1 MTCSPD
7 FKILTRLVNWP
18 HIAILFAILFFQS
31 NPAFSES
38 ENADSVLYDYYHTA
52 WDKLYDSQFQ
62 QALDMINSGIKEVK
76 SRDVVDYEWL
86 IDFYGVKAIVY
97 EELGHNHRV
106 ISIFEN
112 NIRLSEKV
120 EDEDFVNWVLSS
132 SYGHIAVALSRLH
145 LFESAVDYYRRAIYI
160 DHKHFPDNHQFHRAN
175 YRNIGLVKSDLGL
188 FEEAVAYFEKAEY
201 HTNLME
207 GASPT
212 YLSSIKADF
221 GRVYLMM
228 GKTEKASEI
237 LEEAYALMDD
247 YGAHIESFV
256 NVHQLLMQAAMM
268 RGDTTEAVSI
278 LNDAIELIDGT
289 RHRMPMVPCRVYNFG
304 GNLYLEMG
312 NTEMAVR
319 IFSKCLEFMDF
330 SPDLPPDRVL
340 DIDEVLRAKT
350 NLLRAEFA
358 MVMEGDSG
366 EKEDQLKEVLE
377 MVDRNIRLLRHFI
390 AGILIPHSKNRLVRE
405 RIGLFEVG
413 INALYE
419 LYQMNPDP
427 AYVQNALFIADQSR
441 SAVLLE
447 DIVLRMTEE
456 EAIASDFN
464 RDMELKASYDSLY
477 LELNYWLDSTSTTA
491 DSMVLDLRK
500 QMAAIRSEREVL
512 FTEVFSAQPLYI
524 RELVETGQPDESF
537 LNDMLE
543 EGYSVLTH
551 FPGTK
556 ILFTLGLSNQGA
568 VFIRDSLPDD
578 LAFEANQLRN
588 EIDVF
593 PHTIGNSTKF
603 TEHLNRLEEVN
614 NKTYNRFFKGMEEI
628 ATDKLL
634 IIPVDEI
641 SAVPFAALSI
651 PVEETDRGAYL
662 VEEYE
667 ISYSYSLKA
676 LELQTQLTRERQG
689 GFLVFAPEYHNEVVQ
704 VFGVDDELSL
714 SPLEFNKRES
724 EFLSRFYEAESFDGP
739 TATLDNFYAEAPA
752 AAWLHLSGHA
762 FIVDGLPEHSFFAF
776 SKSVESD
783 GSQLLTI
790 NDISRL
796 QLNAEVVF
804 LNGCQT
810 GYGPVQ
816 QGEGALS
823 LQRAFASAGVSTLIT
838 TLWPV
843 NDEAA
848 YHLTREFYDVLP
860 SVNSIPSALRKA
872 TLELIDS
879 GDPVYSHPYNWAGYV
894 SYGNPGNP
902 IAVSTGIGWFERL
915 LVLGLVVLVGLW
927 YLKKK
932 R

>member
-1 MTCSPD
+1 MTCFPN
-7 FKILTRLVNWP
+7 FKILNRLLSWP
-18 HIAILFAILFFQS
+18 RIVMILPFLLFQS
-31 NPAFSES
+31 NPAFSDND
-38 ENADSVLYDYYHTA
+38 NADSVLYDYYHTA
-52 WDKLYDSQFQ
+52 WEKFYDSQFQ
-62 QALDMINSGIKEVK
+62 QALREVNSGIEEVK
-76 SRDVVDYEWL
+76 SRDEVDYEWL
-86 IDFYGVKAIVY
+86 IDFYSIKGVIY

-112 NIRLSEKV
+112 NILLSEKV
-120 EDEDFVNWVLSS
+120 EDEEFVNWVLSS

-145 LFESAVDYYRRAIYI
+145 LFESAVDYYQRAIYI
-160 DHKHFPDNHQFHRAN
+160 DYKHFPDNHQFHRAN

-188 FEEAVAYFEKAEY
+188 YEEALAYFEKAKY
-201 HTNLME
+201 HTNQME
-207 GASPT
+207 GARPT
-212 YLSSIKADF
+212 HLSSIKADF

-228 GKTEKASEI
+228 GKGEKALEI
-237 LEEAYALMDD
+237 LQEAFALMDE
-247 YGAHIESFV
+247 YGAHIETFV

-268 RGDTTEAVSI
+268 RGDTAEAISI
-278 LNDAIELIDGT
+278 LNDAIELIDGAL
-289 RHRMPMVPCRVYNFG
+289 HRMPMVPCRVYNFG

-312 NTEMAVR
+312 NPEKAAR

-358 MVMEGDSG
+358 MIMEGDSG
-366 EKEDQLKEVLE
+366 EKEDQLEEVLE

-419 LYQMNPDP
+419 LYQINPDRG
-427 AYVQNALFIADQSR
+427 YVQNALFIADQSR

-447 DIVLRMTEE
+447 DIVLRMTEDD
-456 EAIASDFN
+456 AIASDFN
-464 RDMELKASYDSLY
+464 RDMELKVSYDSLY
-477 LELNYWLDSTSTTA
+477 LELNYWLDSTSTTS
-491 DSMVLDLRK
+491 DSMVLDLRE

-512 FTEVFSAQPLYI
+512 FTEVFSAQSLYI
-524 RELVETGQPDESF
+524 RELVETGQPDEGF
-537 LNDMLE
+537 LNDMLD

-551 FPGTK
+551 FPGTQN
-556 ILFTLGLSNQGA
+556 LFTLGLSNKG
-568 VFIRDSLPDD
+568 VIFIRDSLPDD
-578 LAFEANQLRN
+578 LVFEANQLRN

-593 PHTIGNSTKF
+593 PHTIGNSAEF
-603 TEHLNRLEEVN
+603 NEHLNRLEEVN
-614 NKTYNRFFKGMEEI
+614 KKTYNRFFKGMEEI
-628 ATDKLL
+628 ATEKLL

-641 SAVPFAALSI
+641 SAVPFAAISLPAEVTSQ
-651 PVEETDRGAYL
+651 GAYL

-676 LELQTQLTRERQG
+676 LELQTQLNRERQG
-689 GFLVFAPEYHNEVVQ
+689 GFLVFAPEYHNEVVH
-704 VFGVDDELSL
+704 VFGIDGELSL
-714 SPLEFNKRES
+714 SPLEFNRRES

-739 TATLDNFYAEAPA
+739 TSTLDNFYAEAPA
-752 AAWLHLSGHA
+752 AAWVHLSGHA
-762 FIVDGLPEHSFFAF
+762 FINDGLPEHSFFAF
-776 SKSVESD
+776 SKPLESD
-783 GSQLLTI
+783 GSQLLSI

-796 QLNAEVVF
+796 QLNAQVVF

-843 NDEAA
+843 NDESA
-848 YHLTREFYDVLP
+848 YHLTREFYEILP

-872 TLELIDS
+872 ALEFIDS

-894 SYGNPGNP
+894 SYGNPSNP
-902 IAVSTGIGWFERL
+902 LAVSAGIGWFERL

-927 YLKKK
+927 YLRKK